1 MIWDF
6 MIKNILKILLRVKN
20 IPIMNMTKKLRK
32 ADILRK
38 FLFPLLMRNM
48 QKF

>member
-1 MIWDF
+1 MTWDF
-6 MIKNILKILLRVKN
+6 MIKNILKILLGVKN

-38 FLFPLLMRNM
+38 FQSMLPMRNM
-48 QKF
+48 RKF